1 MKTQLSI
8 QERLKD
14 LRVEKGMTL
23 EQLSQQTKIPASTL
37 GSYESDDYKEIP
49 HRNIIELA
57 KFYEVST
64 DYLLGMTENRQLDN
78 IALSNLH
85 LSDAALTLLKDRKIN
100 TLLLSELITH
110 EQFRKLMLDL
120 EIYVDGLAD
129 MQIKSLNFVVDT
141 SRKALMK
148 RHNPDE
154 YNLQLNTLKAQHL
167 ELNEYFSHVIDDDMH
182 AIIKD
187 IRNAHKGDIDSAPPK
202 TITEHWEEILEKAE
216 NFAGTS
222 KQKLAYI
229 FTQFL
234 KIKPTEKNIDDM
246 ADMLG
251 QSEIL
256 EPDAKR
262 RRNSTKRKQSKDYIT
277 AKQKE
282 LHLSA
287 IPCYCNHILLFLCLN
302 QLHHIIQIAIQRITN
317 PY

>member
-1 MKTQLSI
+1 MP
-8 QERLKD
+8 
-14 LRVEKGMTL
+14 TL
-23 EQLSQQTKIPASTL
+23 CIMANSFWRETIAVTIELTKFKIPTKIPASTL

-49 HRNIIELA
+49 HRNIIDLA

-64 DYLLGMTENRQLDN
+64 DYLLGLTENRQLDN
-78 IALSNLH
+78 ISISDLH
-85 LSDAALTLLKDRKIN
+85 LSDAALSLLNDQKLN

-110 EQFRKLMLDL
+110 EQFRKLMIDL

-129 MQIKSLNFVVDT
+129 MQVKSLNLVVDT
-141 SRKALMK
+141 GRKILLK

-154 YNLQLNTLKAQHL
+154 YNLQLNVLKASHL

-182 AIIKD
+182 TIIRD
-187 IRNAHKGDIDSAPPK
+187 IRNAHKGDIDSAPSK
-202 TITEHWEEILEKAE
+202 TVTEHFEEIIVKAE

-229 FTQFL
+229 FSQFL

-256 EPDAKR
+256 EPDAKKR
-262 RRNSTKRKQSKDYIT
+262 RSSARKKNSKSDK
-277 AKQKE
+277 
-282 LHLSA
+282 
-287 IPCYCNHILLFLCLN
+287 N
-302 QLHHIIQIAIQRITN
+302 
-317 PY
+317 

>member
-57 KFYEVST
+57 KFYGVST

-78 IALSNLH
+78 ISISDLH
-85 LSDAALTLLKDRKIN
+85 LSDAALSLLKDRKLN
-100 TLLLSELITH
+100 TQLLSELITH

-129 MQIKSLNFVVDT
+129 MQVKSLNLAVET
-141 SRKALMK
+141 GRKILLK

-154 YNLQLNTLKAQHL
+154 YNLQLNVLKASHL

-182 AIIKD
+182 TIIRD
-187 IRNAHKGDIDSAPPK
+187 IRNAHKGDIDSAPSK
-202 TITEHWEEILEKAE
+202 TVTEYFEGIIEKAE
-216 NFAGTS
+216 NFVGTS

-229 FTQFL
+229 FSQFL
-234 KIKPTEKNIDDM
+234 KIKPTEKNIDDI
-246 ADMLG
+246 ADILG

-256 EPDAKR
+256 EPDAKKR
-262 RRNSTKRKQSKDYIT
+262 RYNARQKSSKPD
-277 AKQKE
+277 K
-282 LHLSA
+282 
-287 IPCYCNHILLFLCLN
+287 N
-302 QLHHIIQIAIQRITN
+302 
-317 PY
+317 

>member
-14 LRVEKGMTL
+14 LRVEKGLTL

-49 HRNIIELA
+49 HRNIFDLA
-57 KFYEVST
+57 KFYGVST

-78 IALSNLH
+78 ISISDLH
-85 LSDAALTLLKDRKIN
+85 LSDAALSLLKDRKLN

-129 MQIKSLNFVVDT
+129 MQVKSLNLAVET
-141 SRKALMK
+141 GRKILLK

-154 YNLQLNTLKAQHL
+154 YNLQLNVLKASHL

-182 AIIKD
+182 TIIRD
-187 IRNAHKGDIDSAPPK
+187 IRNAHKGDIDSAPSK
-202 TITEHWEEILEKAE
+202 TVTEYFEGIIEKAE
-216 NFAGTS
+216 NFVGTS

-229 FTQFL
+229 FSQFL
-234 KIKPTEKNIDDM
+234 KIKPTEKNIDDI
-246 ADMLG
+246 ADILG

-256 EPDAKR
+256 EPDAKK
-262 RRNSTKRKQSKDYIT
+262 RRNSARQKNSKTD
-277 AKQKE
+277 K
-282 LHLSA
+282 
-287 IPCYCNHILLFLCLN
+287 N
-302 QLHHIIQIAIQRITN
+302 
-317 PY
+317 

>member
-1 MKTQLSI
+1 M
-8 QERLKD
+8 QECLKD

-23 EQLSQQTKIPASTL
+23 ESLSQQPKIPASTL

-64 DYLLGMTENRQLDN
+64 DYLLGLTENRQLDN
-78 IALSNLH
+78 VALSALH
-85 LSDAALTLLKDRKIN
+85 LSDTALTLLEDQKIN
-100 TLLLSELITH
+100 MLHLSELITH
-110 EQFRKLMLDL
+110 EQFRKFMLDL
-120 EIYVDGLAD
+120 EIYVDGL
-129 MQIKSLNFVVDT
+129 
-141 SRKALMK
+141 
-148 RHNPDE
+148 
-154 YNLQLNTLKAQHL
+154 
-167 ELNEYFSHVIDDDMH
+167 
-182 AIIKD
+182 
-187 IRNAHKGDIDSAPPK
+187 DSAPPK

-256 EPDAKR
+256 EPDAKK
-262 RRNSTKRKQSKDYIT
+262 RRNSTKRKQSKD
-277 AKQKE
+277 
-282 LHLSA
+282 
-287 IPCYCNHILLFLCLN
+287 
-302 QLHHIIQIAIQRITN
+302 
-317 PY
+317 

>member
-57 KFYEVST
+57 KFYGVST

-78 IALSNLH
+78 ISISDLH
-85 LSDAALTLLKDRKIN
+85 LSDAALSLLKDRKLN
-100 TLLLSELITH
+100 TQLLSELITH

-129 MQIKSLNFVVDT
+129 MQVKSLNLAVET
-141 SRKALMK
+141 GRKILLK

-154 YNLQLNTLKAQHL
+154 YNLQLNVLKASHL

-182 AIIKD
+182 TIIRD
-187 IRNAHKGDIDSAPPK
+187 IRNAHKGDIDSAPSK
-202 TITEHWEEILEKAE
+202 TVTEHFEEIIEKAE
-216 NFAGTS
+216 NFVGTS

-229 FTQFL
+229 FSQFL
-234 KIKPTEKNIDDM
+234 KIKPTEKNIDDI
-246 ADMLG
+246 ADILG

-256 EPDAKR
+256 EPDAKK
-262 RRNSTKRKQSKDYIT
+262 RRNSARQKNSKPD
-277 AKQKE
+277 K
-282 LHLSA
+282 
-287 IPCYCNHILLFLCLN
+287 N
-302 QLHHIIQIAIQRITN
+302 
-317 PY
+317 

>member
-14 LRVEKGMTL
+14 LRVEKGLTL

-49 HRNIIELA
+49 HRNIIDLA
-57 KFYEVST
+57 KYYGVST
-64 DYLLGMTENRQLDN
+64 DYLLGMTENRQLGN
-78 IALSNLH
+78 ISISDLH
-85 LSDAALTLLKDRKIN
+85 LSDAALSLLKDRKLN
-100 TLLLSELITH
+100 SLLLSELITH

-129 MQIKSLNFVVDT
+129 MQVKSLNFVVDT
-141 SRKALMK
+141 SRKVLMK
-148 RHNPDE
+148 RYNPDE
-154 YNLQLNTLKAQHL
+154 YNLQLGTLNAQHL

-182 AIIKD
+182 TIIKD

-202 TITEHWEEILEKAE
+202 TLTDHWEEILEKAE
-216 NFAGTS
+216 AFAGTS

-229 FTQFL
+229 FSQFL

-246 ADMLG
+246 ADILG

-256 EPDAKR
+256 EPDAKKR
-262 RRNSTKRKQSKDYIT
+262 RKSARQKRTKD
-277 AKQKE
+277 
-282 LHLSA
+282 
-287 IPCYCNHILLFLCLN
+287 
-302 QLHHIIQIAIQRITN
+302 
-317 PY
+317 

>member
-14 LRVEKGMTL
+14 LRVERGMTL

-57 KFYEVST
+57 KFYGVST
-64 DYLLGMTENRQLDN
+64 DYLLGMTENRQFDN

-85 LSDAALTLLKDRKIN
+85 LSDAALTLLKEQKIN

-129 MQIKSLNFVVDT
+129 MQVKSLNFVVDT
-141 SRKALMK
+141 GRKRLVK
-148 RHNPDE
+148 RYNPDE
-154 YNLQLNTLKAQHL
+154 YDLVLNTLKAQHL
-167 ELNEYFSHVIDDDMH
+167 ELNEYFAHVINDDMH
-182 AIIKD
+182 AIIQD

-202 TITEHWEEILEKAE
+202 TVTDYWEDILEKAE
-216 NFAGTS
+216 SFAGTS

-229 FTQFL
+229 FNQLL
-234 KIKPTEKNIDDM
+234 KIKPTDKNIDDM

-256 EPDAKR
+256 EPDAKK
-262 RRNSTKRKQSKDYIT
+262 RRNSARRKRSKD
-277 AKQKE
+277 
-282 LHLSA
+282 
-287 IPCYCNHILLFLCLN
+287 
-302 QLHHIIQIAIQRITN
+302 
-317 PY
+317 

>member
-14 LRVEKGMTL
+14 LRVEKGLTL

-49 HRNIIELA
+49 HRNIFDLA
-57 KFYEVST
+57 KFYGVST

-78 IALSNLH
+78 ISISDLH
-85 LSDAALTLLKDRKIN
+85 LSDAALSLLKDRKFN

-129 MQIKSLNFVVDT
+129 MQVKSLNLAVET
-141 SRKALMK
+141 GRKILLK

-154 YNLQLNTLKAQHL
+154 YNLQLNVLKASHL

-182 AIIKD
+182 TIIRD
-187 IRNAHKGDIDSAPPK
+187 IRNAHKGDIDSAPSK
-202 TITEHWEEILEKAE
+202 TVTEYFEGIIEKAE
-216 NFAGTS
+216 NFVGTS

-229 FTQFL
+229 FSQFL
-234 KIKPTEKNIDDM
+234 KIKPTEKNIDDI
-246 ADMLG
+246 ADILG

-256 EPDAKR
+256 EPDAKK
-262 RRNSTKRKQSKDYIT
+262 RRNSARQKNSKTD
-277 AKQKE
+277 K
-282 LHLSA
+282 
-287 IPCYCNHILLFLCLN
+287 N
-302 QLHHIIQIAIQRITN
+302 
-317 PY
+317 

>member
-14 LRVEKGMTL
+14 LRVEKGLTL

-49 HRNIIELA
+49 HRNILDLA
-57 KFYEVST
+57 KFYEVSA

-78 IALSNLH
+78 ISISELH
-85 LSDAALTLLKDRKIN
+85 LSDAALSLLKDRKIN

-110 EQFRKLMLDL
+110 EQFRRLMLDL

-129 MQIKSLNFVVDT
+129 MQVKSLNLAVET
-141 SRKALMK
+141 GRKILLK

-154 YNLQLNTLKAQHL
+154 YNLQLNVLKASHL

-182 AIIKD
+182 TIIRD
-187 IRNAHKGDIDSAPPK
+187 IRNVHKGDIDSAPSK
-202 TITEHWEEILEKAE
+202 TVTEYFEGIIEKAE
-216 NFAGTS
+216 NFIGTS

-229 FTQFL
+229 FSQFL
-234 KIKPTEKNIDDM
+234 KIKPTEKNIDDI
-246 ADMLG
+246 ADILG

-256 EPDAKR
+256 EPDAKK
-262 RRNSTKRKQSKDYIT
+262 RRNSARQKNSKPD
-277 AKQKE
+277 K
-282 LHLSA
+282 
-287 IPCYCNHILLFLCLN
+287 N
-302 QLHHIIQIAIQRITN
+302 
-317 PY
+317 

>member
-167 ELNEYFSHVIDDDMH
+167 ELNEY
-182 AIIKD
+182 IKD

-256 EPDAKR
+256 EPDAKK
-262 RRNSTKRKQSKDYIT
+262 RRNSTKRKQSKD
-277 AKQKE
+277 
-282 LHLSA
+282 
-287 IPCYCNHILLFLCLN
+287 
-302 QLHHIIQIAIQRITN
+302 
-317 PY
+317 

>member
-14 LRVEKGMTL
+14 LRVERGLTL

-49 HRNIIELA
+49 HRNLIVLA
-57 KFYEVST
+57 EFYEVSA
-64 DYLLGMTENRQLDN
+64 DYLLGMTENRQLGN
-78 IALSNLH
+78 TALSDLH
-85 LSDAALTLLKDRKIN
+85 LSDAALTLLKERKVN

-129 MQIKSLNFVVDT
+129 MQVKSLNFVVDT
-141 SRKALMK
+141 GRKALVK

-154 YNLQLNTLKAQHL
+154 YDLQLNTLKAQHL

-202 TITEHWEEILEKAE
+202 TVTEYFEDIIEKAE
-216 NFAGTS
+216 AFAGTS

-229 FTQFL
+229 FNRLL
-234 KIKPTEKNIDDM
+234 KIKPTDENIDDM

-256 EPDAKR
+256 EPDAKKR
-262 RRNSTKRKQSKDYIT
+262 RSSARRKHSKD
-277 AKQKE
+277 
-282 LHLSA
+282 
-287 IPCYCNHILLFLCLN
+287 
-302 QLHHIIQIAIQRITN
+302 
-317 PY
+317 

>member
-1 MKTQLSI
+1 M
-8 QERLKD
+8 QECLKD

-23 EQLSQQTKIPASTL
+23 ESLSQQPKIPASTL

-64 DYLLGMTENRQLDN
+64 DYLLGLTENRQLDN
-78 IALSNLH
+78 VALSALH
-85 LSDAALTLLKDRKIN
+85 LSDTALTLLEDKKIN
-100 TLLLSELITH
+100 MLLLSELITH
-110 EQFRKLMLDL
+110 EQFRKFMLDL
-120 EIYVDGLAD
+120 EIYVDGL
-129 MQIKSLNFVVDT
+129 
-141 SRKALMK
+141 
-148 RHNPDE
+148 
-154 YNLQLNTLKAQHL
+154 
-167 ELNEYFSHVIDDDMH
+167 
-182 AIIKD
+182 
-187 IRNAHKGDIDSAPPK
+187 DSAPPK

-256 EPDAKR
+256 EPDAKK
-262 RRNSTKRKQSKDYIT
+262 RRNSTKRKQSKD
-277 AKQKE
+277 
-282 LHLSA
+282 
-287 IPCYCNHILLFLCLN
+287 
-302 QLHHIIQIAIQRITN
+302 
-317 PY
+317 

>member
-110 EQFRKLMLDL
+110 EQFRKFMLDL
-120 EIYVDGLAD
+120 EIYVDGL
-129 MQIKSLNFVVDT
+129 
-141 SRKALMK
+141 
-148 RHNPDE
+148 
-154 YNLQLNTLKAQHL
+154 
-167 ELNEYFSHVIDDDMH
+167 
-182 AIIKD
+182 
-187 IRNAHKGDIDSAPPK
+187 DSAPPK

-256 EPDAKR
+256 ESDAKK
-262 RRNSTKRKQSKDYIT
+262 RRNSAKRKQSKD
-277 AKQKE
+277 
-282 LHLSA
+282 
-287 IPCYCNHILLFLCLN
+287 
-302 QLHHIIQIAIQRITN
+302 
-317 PY
+317 

>member
-37 GSYESDDYKEIP
+37 GSYESDNYKEIP
-49 HRNIIELA
+49 HRNLIILA
-57 KFYEVST
+57 KFYEVSA

-78 IALSNLH
+78 IALSDLH
-85 LSDAALTLLKDRKIN
+85 LSDAALTLLKDRRIN

-129 MQIKSLNFVVDT
+129 MQVKSLNFVVDT

-154 YNLQLNTLKAQHL
+154 Y
-167 ELNEYFSHVIDDDMH
+167 FSHVIDDDMH

-187 IRNAHKGDIDSAPPK
+187 IRSAHKGDIDSAPSR
-202 TITEHWEEILEKAE
+202 TVTEYWEEILEKAE
-216 NFAGTS
+216 SFAGTS

-229 FTQFL
+229 FSHFL

-256 EPDAKR
+256 EPDARKR
-262 RRNSTKRKQSKDYIT
+262 RDSARQQRRKG
-277 AKQKE
+277 
-282 LHLSA
+282 
-287 IPCYCNHILLFLCLN
+287 
-302 QLHHIIQIAIQRITN
+302 
-317 PY
+317 

>member
-1 MKTQLSI
+1 MKTQISI

-14 LRVEKGMTL
+14 LRVEKGLTL

-49 HRNIIELA
+49 HRNIIDLA
-57 KFYEVST
+57 KFYRVSA
-64 DYLLGMTENRQLDN
+64 DYLLGLTENRQLDN
-78 IALSNLH
+78 ISISDLH
-85 LSDAALTLLKDRKIN
+85 LSDAALSLLKDRKIN
-100 TLLLSELITH
+100 SLLLSELITH

-129 MQIKSLNFVVDT
+129 MQVKSLNFVVDT

-167 ELNEYFSHVIDDDMH
+167 ELDEYFSHVIDDDMH
-182 AIIKD
+182 TIIKD

-202 TITEHWEEILEKAE
+202 TLTEYWEEILEKAE
-216 NFAGTS
+216 HFAGTS

-229 FTQFL
+229 FSQFL
-234 KIKPTEKNIDDM
+234 KIKPTEKNIDNM

-256 EPDAKR
+256 EPDAKKR
-262 RRNSTKRKQSKDYIT
+262 RSSARKKR
-277 AKQKE
+277 
-282 LHLSA
+282 
-287 IPCYCNHILLFLCLN
+287 
-302 QLHHIIQIAIQRITN
+302 TN
-317 PY
+317 D